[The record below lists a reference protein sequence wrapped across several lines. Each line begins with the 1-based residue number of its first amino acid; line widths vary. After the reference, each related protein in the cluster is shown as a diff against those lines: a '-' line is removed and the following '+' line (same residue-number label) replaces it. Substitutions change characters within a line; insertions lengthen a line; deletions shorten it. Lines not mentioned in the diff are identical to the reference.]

1 METNLF
7 PPPSA
12 ELLQKI
18 EDLNAGLV
26 SLKTLAGAVSQ
37 SEVRSLAETED
48 GVRLTFC
55 DGTEVTVAC
64 NAAAEAPLIG
74 IAVDGDAYYWTL
86 AAEKDIPWLKDAAG
100 AKMPVSGPVP
110 VVGRDDKGFWTVTT
124 DAAVTPLRGRPTAMW
139 FRRPERMFSMPG
151 YAETEPAKGSDSSR
165 RSRWRTA

>member
-124 DAAVTPLRGRPTAMW
+124 DAAVTPWQIEDGSGNPVEATGDEQVELFRSVKAGNGRV
-139 FRRPERMFSMPG
+139 
-151 YAETEPAKGSDSSR
+151 
-165 RSRWRTA
+165 